1 MSPAVEL
8 DPEDLR
14 RHYAMLSDE
23 ALAALDRSELV
34 EVARQV
40 YDHELRTRRLTSDPD
55 EDEPDNSEL
64 DHVAGLKPRWLDDA
78 ACAAVFASYHGG
90 NSGSDAERA
99 RDVLEDAGIP
109 CYIDVQKTERSDG
122 DTKSQSEFRLLVP
135 GKLNLEAVSLLDKEI
150 FNAEL
155 EAEYRT
161 HFGQLSDEEL
171 RAVKPEVLLAGLSD
185 RIERLTRAY
194 NEEVARRRSE

>member
-1 MSPAVEL
+1 
-8 DPEDLR
+8 
-14 RHYAMLSDE
+14 MLSDE
-23 ALAALDRSELV
+23 ALVALDRSELV
-34 EVARQV
+34 EVAQQV
-40 YDHELRTRRLTSDPD
+40 YDQELRSRRLTLDPG
-55 EDEPDNSEL
+55 EDEPASNEL
-64 DHVAGLKPRWLDDA
+64 DDVQGLKPRWLDDA

-90 NSGSDAERA
+90 SSGSDAERA
-99 RDVLEDAGIP
+99 RDVLEAAGIP
-109 CYIDVQKTERSDG
+109 CYIDVQKADRPDG

-161 HFGQLSDEEL
+161 HFEQLSDEEL

-185 RIERLTRAY
+185 RIERLTKAY
-194 NEEVARRRSE
+194 TDEVARRRTE

>member
-1 MSPAVEL
+1 
-8 DPEDLR
+8 
-14 RHYAMLSDE
+14 MLSDE
-23 ALAALDRSELV
+23 ALLALDRAELV
-34 EVARQV
+34 EVAQQV
-40 YDHELRTRRLTSDPD
+40 YDQELRSRRLTAEPG
-55 EDEPDNSEL
+55 EDESANHEL
-64 DHVAGLKPRWLDDA
+64 DDVKGLKPRWLDDA

-90 NSGSDAERA
+90 SSGSDAEGA
-99 RDVLEDAGIP
+99 RDLLEAAGIP
-109 CYIDVQKTERSDG
+109 FYIDVQKADRSDG

-161 HFGQLSDEEL
+161 HFEQLSDEEL

-194 NEEVARRRSE
+194 TEEMERRRPA

>member
-1 MSPAVEL
+1 VEL

-23 ALAALDRSELV
+23 ALVALDRSELV
-34 EVARQV
+34 ELAQQV
-40 YDHELRTRRLTSDPD
+40 YDQELRSRRLTPEPS
-55 EDEPDNSEL
+55 EDEPARDEL
-64 DHVAGLKPRWLDDA
+64 NDVRGLKPQWLDDA

-90 NSGSDAERA
+90 SSGADAEGA
-99 RDVLEDAGIP
+99 RDVLEAAGIP
-109 CYIDVQKTERSDG
+109 CYIDVQKAERSDG

-171 RAVKPEVLLAGLSD
+171 HAVKPEVLLAGLSD

-194 NEEVARRRSE
+194 TEEMERRRTA